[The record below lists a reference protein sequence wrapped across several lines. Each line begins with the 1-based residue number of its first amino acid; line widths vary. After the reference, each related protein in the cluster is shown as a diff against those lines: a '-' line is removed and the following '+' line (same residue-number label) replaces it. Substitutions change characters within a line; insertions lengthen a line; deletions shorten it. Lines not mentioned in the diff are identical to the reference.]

1 MKHPLVRFVLA
12 VIVVLLVIILL
23 KAVSLTPNQVLI
35 RDGHWHIDIGFTK
48 IELGSDRDSWFNPL
62 LLVHVLTVPAAWHLC
77 RRAGYSSWFSLAM
90 LIPLAN
96 VLLLYFLAFAEWP
109 TQTRDDRPIGSS
121 RGGAG
126 LTEEKPPPNWPSDD
140 IRV

>member
-1 MKHPLVRFVLA
+1 MQNQIVRGASA
-12 VIVVLLVIILL
+12 VFAAALVIAVL
-23 KAVSLTPNQVLI
+23 KIVGLSPETVFSSTREIDTPL
-35 RDGHWHIDIGFTK
+35 GHIHVG
-48 IELGSDRDSWFNPL
+48 ESQWFSPL
-62 LLVHVLTVPAAWHLC
+62 LLMHILAVPALWHLC

-109 TQTRDDRPIGSS
+109 TQPRDERTLGSS
-121 RGGAG
+121 RTR
-126 LTEEKPPPNWPSDD
+126 LPPADEQPPRRSSDD